1 MSFGVCSGGTCFDNF
16 FFYSVVVLYSLF
28 DPQKKKK
35 KKKKRLSKSKK
46 KLLQQKRIDKRDL
59 KLNLMDEE
67 KKKRLLRQLKERKEM
82 IKNGLDENF
91 LLTRGMNKRE
101 LNDQLRL
108 ERIRKKREKE
118 EENEKRLHKLVLDPA
133 TFDRLSVKQN
143 FGNYQVEMVRMFRK
157 IIQEVDDDRSGEI
170 DKNEFMLAIEKIHDH
185 QDELKKAELKHN
197 KRARSS
203 SRNHNG
209 NSKTL
214 VDELADISNSNA
226 ESLTRMVDSMFA
238 SLDEDASGTIS
249 IFELVGVLFPKG
261 KTAVVVGVQL
271 VVSIFS
277 PLFHISFTFAAK
289 DNNKEDIA
297 LYLLMNATPR
307 ADVSD
312 DDEYTRPVSETVK
325 NELRQLF
332 DIYDTDKSGT
342 LTVDELRNA
351 MSSAFLFES
360 SGTDQPLS
368 STAAGITTTDF
379 ERLILSS
386 DMDGDGVI
394 DFDEWI
400 EMMRHFFEE

>member
-1 MSFGVCSGGTCFDNF
+1 M
-16 FFYSVVVLYSLF
+16 
-28 DPQKKKK
+28 
-35 KKKKRLSKSKK
+35 
-46 KLLQQKRIDKRDL
+46 
-59 KLNLMDEE
+59 
-67 KKKRLLRQLKERKEM
+67 
-82 IKNGLDENF
+82 
-91 LLTRGMNKRE
+91 
-101 LNDQLRL
+101 
-108 ERIRKKREKE
+108 
-118 EENEKRLHKLVLDPA
+118 
-133 TFDRLSVKQN
+133 
-143 FGNYQVEMVRMFRK
+143 
-157 IIQEVDDDRSGEI
+157 
-170 DKNEFMLAIEKIHDH
+170 
-185 QDELKKAELKHN
+185 
-197 KRARSS
+197 
-203 SRNHNG
+203 
-209 NSKTL
+209 
-214 VDELADISNSNA
+214 
-226 ESLTRMVDSMFA
+226 
-238 SLDEDASGTIS
+238 
-249 IFELVGVLFPKG
+249 
-261 KTAVVVGVQL
+261 GVQL

-277 PLFHISFTFAAK
+277 PLFYISFTFAAK

-307 ADVSD
+307 DDVSD
-312 DDEYTRPVSETVK
+312 NDEYTRPVSQTVK

>member
-1 MSFGVCSGGTCFDNF
+1 LVCARVELVLTTF
-16 FFYSVVVLYSLF
+16 FFILLLYYNYSLF

-82 IKNGLDENF
+82 IKNGLDENS
-91 LLTRGMNKRE
+91 LMLTRGMNKRE

-133 TFDRLSVKQN
+133 TFDRLSVKQH

-261 KTAVVVGVQL
+261 NNLLLWWGSVGGFHFL
-271 VVSIFS
+271 TFVSHF
-277 PLFHISFTFAAK
+277 FHICSQRQQQRRYSIVSLDERHAK
-289 DNNKEDIA
+289 
-297 LYLLMNATPR
+297 R
-307 ADVSD
+307 
-312 DDEYTRPVSETVK
+312 
-325 NELRQLF
+325 
-332 DIYDTDKSGT
+332 
-342 LTVDELRNA
+342 
-351 MSSAFLFES
+351 
-360 SGTDQPLS
+360 
-368 STAAGITTTDF
+368 
-379 ERLILSS
+379 
-386 DMDGDGVI
+386 
-394 DFDEWI
+394 
-400 EMMRHFFEE
+400 